1 MRLPRRLVGSVVL
14 RWRARGAGP
23 RERAPQGQVKVH
35 VGPTVD
41 NSSGQRGPWLARP
54 TRRAVGLKLTW
65 DWASV
70 CLRGGGGWR
79 SLGDARFL
87 GGARAVGREAARP
100 SHQVRA
106 VLIRLGNRQR
116 QGQGKSLLSCGRAC
130 AGHEAPAARLHDCLS
145 ETLYFL
151 SANPNNCPSFSFVFL

>member
-70 CLRGGGGWR
+70 CLRGGGGLAVPGGRTLPRGCAGGWAR
-79 SLGDARFL
+79 SGPSKSPSQGCSDKTW
-87 GGARAVGREAARP
+87 EPAAPRP
-100 SHQVRA
+100 GEVTTFMR
-106 VLIRLGNRQR
+106 
-116 QGQGKSLLSCGRAC
+116 KSLCR
-130 AGHEAPAARLHDCLS
+130 P
-145 ETLYFL
+145 
-151 SANPNNCPSFSFVFL
+151 